1 MKIYINFRQ
10 LAVVVLILVGL
21 SLFANYAGAQTL
33 KVATGDPKGNYSRV
47 FKELMAACSN
57 TIQVG
62 EVNTDGSNS
71 NVDMLVRNEVNG
83 ALVQPDVL
91 KFRAFNEDLSGFKT
105 LFTFYPEEIHI
116 VAKAQSGLT
125 SGGTGVGSFRFNTK
139 DVVFNSIDDL
149 AGYKIGAAG
158 GSVITAR
165 LIKSVADL
173 KYEVMTFGSNDQAK
187 AALDKGEI
195 QAILLVGGQPM
206 PFVDTLGPSYKLL
219 RISETASDKL
229 KAVYSPAKVTY
240 TRMGPAGTGIQTMA
254 QRATFVVVDYKTP
267 KMSGQLLSLRSC
279 MADKLDDLKE
289 KTGNHPKWRTV
300 NPEDKGNWVWYTGTK

>member
-1 MKIYINFRQ
+1 MKLYINVPRLLFSLFIL
-10 LAVVVLILVGL
+10 LALC
-21 SLFANYAGAQTL
+21 LFANYAGAQTL
-33 KVATGDPKGNYSRV
+33 KVATGDPKGNYSRI

-71 NVDMLVRNEVNG
+71 NVDMIVRNEVNG
-83 ALVQPDVL
+83 AVVQPDVL

-105 LFTFYPEEIHI
+105 LFTLYPEEIHI
-116 VAKAQSGLT
+116 VAKAVSGLT
-125 SGGTGVGSFRFNTK
+125 SGGTGVGSLRFNTK
-139 DVVFNSIDDL
+139 DVVFNSVDDL
-149 AGYKIGAAG
+149 NGYKIGAAG

-173 KYEVMTFGSNDQAK
+173 KYEVVTFSSNDLAK

-195 QAILLVGGQPM
+195 QALLLVGGQPM
-206 PFVDTLGPSYKLL
+206 AFVDALGPNYKLL

-229 KAVYSPAKVTY
+229 KAVYSPAKLTY

-254 QRATFVVVDYKTP
+254 QRATFIVVDYKTP
-267 KMSGQLLSLRSC
+267 KMSSQLLALRSC
-279 MADKLDDLKE
+279 MTDKLDDLKE